1 MNKSTLGLRLTFI
14 MTTLV
19 LGCFVILLV
28 MNTTALMDIVPSHYI
43 APNEN
48 YDKFCENIKQND
60 DKPLL
65 VDDITDKNYE
75 TSSFFLKKKPLDIT
89 TASSILLQS
98 FSSW

>member
-60 DKPLL
+60 LRKSTTLFL
-65 VDDITDKNYE
+65 VNIMKN
-75 TSSFFLKKKPLDIT
+75 I
-89 TASSILLQS
+89 
-98 FSSW
+98 